1 MIELIETI
9 FVVLGAS
16 LIYLGAWYLFL
27 VGLIELEDSRS
38 LRNPGVLL
46 ANIIVWTLAFGLLG
60 ELVYKAIKGYTILSS
75 HVFATLIIALTPIIA
90 LLTVVVGE
98 EP

>member
-1 MIELIETI
+1 MMELIETF

-27 VGLIELEDSRS
+27 VGLIELEDSKS
-38 LRNPGVLL
+38 LRNPGVMI
-46 ANIIVWTLAFGLLG
+46 AHVTVWTIAFGLLG
-60 ELVYKAIKGYTILSS
+60 NLVYKAIKGYTILPSQ
-75 HVFATLIIALTPIIA
+75 VFATLVVAFVPIIA
-90 LLTVVVGE
+90 LLTVVAGE